1 MNLSNYYWYFKS
13 ALTTKFCDDVIKYGL
28 SHQEDLAIT
37 GGLGVNRNLKD
48 NPLKEE
54 EVADLK
60 KKRNSNIVW
69 LNDTWIYKEIHP
81 YIQEAN
87 KLAGWNYDWNFSESC
102 QFTKYKLNQYYDWH
116 CDSWDKPYDKPEDPN
131 SHGKIRKLSVTCQ
144 LTDSSEYTGGELQFD
159 CRNYD
164 PHMREE
170 DKHVLTVK
178 EILPKGSIVVFP
190 SFVWHRVQPVT
201 KGTRYSLVVWN
212 LGYPF
217 K

>member
-13 ALTTKFCDDVIKYGL
+13 ALTPKFCDEVIKYGL
-28 SHQEDLAIT
+28 QHQEKLAIT
-37 GGLGVNRNLKD
+37 AQFNSKKD
-48 NPLKEE
+48 LKEE
-54 EVADLK
+54 EIADLK
-60 KKRNSNIVW
+60 KKRNSNVVW
-69 LNDTWIYKEIHP
+69 LKDAWIYKEIQNYVH
-81 YIQEAN
+81 QAN
-87 KLAGWNYDWNFSESC
+87 KSAGWNYEWSSSEPC

-116 CDSWDKPYDKPEDPN
+116 CDSFDKPYNEPKDIN
-131 SHGKIRKLSVTCQ
+131 IHGKIRKLSMTCQ
-144 LTDSSEYTGGELQFD
+144 LTDGSEYTGGELQFD

-164 PHMREE
+164 PHMRDE
-170 DKHVLTVK
+170 DRHVLTVK
-178 EILPKGSIVVFP
+178 EILSKGSIVVFP